1 MKNKP
6 KQMVIAAFA
15 IFAIAI
21 GAYFCM
27 TPTGAVKLAVALS
40 GHPIKAITSTVTDKS
55 YDFPTQE
62 NQIGY
67 SLQNPPY
74 EKDTNSELINWIATK
89 HWIFYTAEY
98 YGWG

>member
-6 KQMVIAAFA
+6 KQIVIAAFA
-15 IFAIAI
+15 VLAIVI
-21 GAYFCM
+21 GAYLFM

-40 GHPIKAITSTVTDKS
+40 GHPLKAITSTVTDKS
-55 YDFPTQE
+55 YDFPAQK

-74 EKDTNSELINWIATK
+74 EKATNSELINWIATK
-89 HWIFYTAEY
+89 HGIFYTAEY